1 MSMFS
6 LDDEDESDLIAAARQ
21 AMSQGSLVDWLQG
34 YFMEADPQAWP
45 ALVAQIDPDPQVL
58 VTGIRSAIQ
67 TLEAQRLSPQS
78 LALRQWLAEQ
88 DPSDRPNLMTLLH
101 VSARQRKA
109 WEVLFWTGSLLE
121 AWESG
126 DPPAMAPVLPLL
138 DHLLAFGF
146 GEAVLDLGEAL
157 AQRQPDPTVR
167 AGILSVLA
175 QLARQFAPD
184 RVRQY
189 APHWQPLD
197 LACPPAAALIRALNH
212 GSLAIAMGILT
223 TARELGVDT
232 IARLGLMANGIRY
245 LSSAGH
251 LLEMQA
257 AIQEL
262 LAQWDF
268 EICRATGRPLTEAEQ
283 EEVAFI
289 ILFVLCYDWPYVAD
303 QPDLIRGIQRQA
315 AIRFSHVTQRR
326 YSVSVPL
333 QPPQPLGSRPL
344 RVGYMGAYFR
354 RHSVGFLS
362 HHTVG
367 AHDPEQVS
375 TYLYHLDPPDEK
387 DDIYCHFRQQAGWF
401 RECHGLDPA
410 QVTEQIRSDQ
420 LDILVYM
427 SGLEHRLGC
436 EVIALRAA
444 PIQLSWLAG
453 DSPGLPELDGF
464 LVDPYLV
471 PEQAQP
477 RYSEPLLRLPT
488 FAAVAGF
495 AVDPVD
501 PGWLKQTLQ
510 IPPDWT
516 VFWTAAPA
524 KKRSPESIRAQ
535 IEILAQVPKSVLVV
549 KGAGDSQAVI
559 HLFEQHLQDYHS
571 DSDLAQRIRFLA
583 RTPTQ
588 EQHRGQL
595 AIADLILDTFPYA
608 GSTHTLEALT
618 VGIPVLTLV
627 GEHYYTRQSYSLLK
641 NCPLEDCITHSPEEF
656 VLKGIQ
662 LGSDPERLA
671 QLKAEIVRSHA
682 TSPLWDPR
690 HLAQALE
697 TTYQQ
702 LRQDYPS

>member
-1 MSMFS
+1 MSTFS
-6 LDDEDESDLIAAARQ
+6 LDGEPDLIAAARQ
-21 AMSQGSLVDWLQG
+21 AMHQGSLADWLQG
-34 YFMEADPQAWP
+34 YFVEADPEQWSDW
-45 ALVAQIDPDPQVL
+45 VEQIDPDPQSL
-58 VTGIRSAIQ
+58 ITAMRGAIQ
-67 TLEAQRLSPQS
+67 QLEVHHLSPRS

-101 VSARQRKA
+101 VSARQQNP
-109 WEVLFWTGSLLE
+109 WEVLIWTGALVE
-121 AWESG
+121 AWTSG
-126 DPPAMAPVLPLL
+126 QPPTMASVLPLL

-157 AQRQPDPTVR
+157 AQRQTEPDLR

-175 QLARQFAPD
+175 QLARQIAPD
-184 RVRQY
+184 RVMQY
-189 APHWQPLD
+189 APHWHPLD
-197 LACPPAAALIRALNH
+197 LACPAAAALIRALNH
-212 GSLAIAMGILT
+212 GSLTIAMGILA
-223 TARELGVDT
+223 TARQLEVDT

-245 LSSAGH
+245 LSGAGH

-262 LAQWDF
+262 LEQWDF
-268 EICRATGRPLTEAEQ
+268 ETCRATGRPLTEAEQ

-303 QPDLIRGIQRQA
+303 QPDQIRGIQRQA
-315 AIRFSHVTQRR
+315 AARFSRFTQRR

-362 HHTVG
+362 HHTLA

-375 TYLYHLDPPDEK
+375 TYLYHLDPPDET
-387 DDIYCHFRQQAGWF
+387 DDIYCHFRQHAGLF
-401 RECHGLDPA
+401 RDCHGLDPA
-410 QVTEQIRSDQ
+410 QVAEQIRADH
-420 LDILVYM
+420 LDVLVYM

-453 DSPGLPELDGF
+453 DSPGISELDGF
-464 LVDPYLV
+464 LVDPYLL
-471 PEQAQP
+471 PEQAQH
-477 RYSEPLLRLPT
+477 RYDESLLRLPT

-501 PGWLKQTLQ
+501 PGWLKQTLE

-524 KKRSPESIRAQ
+524 KKRSPESIRCQ
-535 IEILAQVPKSVLVV
+535 IEIVAQVPNSVLVV

-559 HLFEQHLQDYHS
+559 RLFEQHLPDRHP
-571 DSDLAQRIRFLA
+571 DSALAQRIRFLA
-583 RTPTQ
+583 RTSTQ

-595 AIADLILDTFPYA
+595 AMADLILDTFPYA

-618 VGIPVLTLV
+618 LGIPVLTLA

-641 NCPLEDCITHSPEEF
+641 NCQLQDCVTYSPEEF

-662 LGSDPERLA
+662 LGSDRDRLA
-671 QLKAEIVRSHA
+671 QLRAQIAGSRA
-682 TSPLWDPR
+682 TSPLWDPPQ
-690 HLAQALE
+690 LARALE
-697 TTYQQ
+697 TTYQGWVK
-702 LRQDYPS
+702 DYPS

>member
-1 MSMFS
+1 MSTFS
-6 LDDEDESDLIAAARQ
+6 LDGASDLIAAARQ
-21 AMSQGSLVDWLQG
+21 AMNQGSLVDWLQG
-34 YFMEADPQAWP
+34 YFMEADPEQWL
-45 ALVAQIDPDPQVL
+45 ALVVQIEPDPQL
-58 VTGIRSAIQ
+58 LITAMRGAIQ
-67 TLEAQRLSPQS
+67 QLEAHHLSPRS

-88 DPSDRPNLMTLLH
+88 DPSDRPNLITLLH
-101 VSARQRKA
+101 VSARQRNA
-109 WEVLFWTGSLLE
+109 WEVLIWTSSLVE
-121 AWESG
+121 AWKSG

-157 AQRQPDPTVR
+157 AQRQTEPDLR

-175 QLARQFAPD
+175 QLARQFAPE
-184 RVRQY
+184 RVMQY

-197 LACPPAAALIRALNH
+197 LACPAAAALIRALNH
-212 GSLAIAMGILT
+212 GSLAIAMGILA
-223 TARELGVDT
+223 TARQLGVDT

-262 LAQWDF
+262 LTQWDF
-268 EICRATGRPLTEAEQ
+268 ETCRATGRPLTEAEQ

-303 QPDLIRGIQRQA
+303 QPDQIRGIQRQA
-315 AIRFSHVTQRR
+315 AARFSHFTQRR

-362 HHTVG
+362 HHTLA

-375 TYLYHLDPPDEK
+375 TYLYYLDPPDEK
-387 DDIYCHFRQQAGWF
+387 DDIYCHFRQQAGLF
-401 RECHGLDPA
+401 RECDGLDPA
-410 QVTEQIRSDQ
+410 QVTEQIRADH
-420 LDILVYM
+420 LDVLVYM

-453 DSPGLPELDGF
+453 DSPGLSELDGF
-464 LVDPYLV
+464 LVDPYLL

-477 RYSEPLLRLPT
+477 RYAEPLLRLPT

-501 PGWLKQTLQ
+501 PAWLKQTLQ
-510 IPPDWT
+510 IPSAWT

-524 KKRSPESIRAQ
+524 KKRSPESIRCQ
-535 IEILAQVPKSVLVV
+535 IEILAQVPDSVLVV

-559 HLFEQHLQDYHS
+559 QLFEQQLQDRFQ
-571 DSDLAQRIRFLA
+571 DPTLAQRIRFLA

-595 AIADLILDTFPYA
+595 AMADLILDTFPYA

-618 VGIPVLTLV
+618 LGIPVLTLA

-641 NCPLEDCITHSPEEF
+641 NCPLQDCITHSPEEF

-662 LGSDPERLA
+662 LGSDRDRLA
-671 QLKAEIVRSHA
+671 QLKAKIVASQS
-682 TSPLWDPR
+682 TSPLWDPQQ
-690 HLAQALE
+690 LARALE
-697 TTYQQ
+697 TTYQG
-702 LRQDYPS
+702 LVKTYPS